1 MALLGLIIGYVQL
14 VFMVVVLALIVLFG
28 WAIFQNA

>member
-14 VFMVVVLALIVLFG
+14 VLLVVVLAAIVFFG